1 MLTPVQGLRVNA
13 PIQPTLNPISAPQ
26 TSSQAITELR
36 PQDSIQKS
44 ALFGNIPASMNFFV
58 ARATD
63 LQDALARLSAG
74 SSQQN
79 FRDAQAGFRVAIR
92 KLDLPA
98 LEALRSDIKAEIAN
112 NGDFRTQRLLDG
124 IYHDVNMQIF
134 EVGGKPEH
142 PALKMP
148 PLPGNT
154 PETVVSGTLKQ
165 LSSHMSE
172 ANFKTALAGFRV
184 ALRSLSPEQLLQ
196 TRGLVSAAGQTQ
208 TDYRAQLMLEQMR
221 FSLID
226 ELFDRGIKTEAPELK
241 MPPALGATPAQIA
254 SNAVALL
261 NSSASQAN
269 FKTALAAARVAIRG
283 LDADQKTALKS
294 ELQSA
299 MKQTN
304 DYRTQIYLD
313 QVYREIY

>member
-1 MLTPVQGLRVNA
+1 MLSAVQGFRVNA
-13 PIQPTLNPISAPQ
+13 PLQPTLNPISVHQSA
-26 TSSQAITELR
+26 SQSVVELR

-44 ALFGNIPASMNFFV
+44 ALFGTIPASMNFFV
-58 ARATD
+58 SRATD
-63 LQDALARLSAG
+63 LEDALARLS
-74 SSQQN
+74 SSTTQQG
-79 FRDAQAGFRVAIR
+79 FRDTQAGFRVAIR
-92 KLDLPA
+92 KLDLTA
-98 LEALRSDIKAEIAN
+98 LETLRSDIKAEIAS
-112 NGDFRTQRLLDG
+112 NGDFRSQKLLDG
-124 IYHDVNMQIF
+124 LYHDVNMQIF
-134 EVGGKPEH
+134 EIGGKPEH
-142 PALKMP
+142 PELKMP
-148 PLPGNT
+148 PVPGNT
-154 PETVVSGTLKQ
+154 PETIVSGSLKQ

-241 MPPALGATPAQIA
+241 MPPALGTTPAQIA
-254 SNAVALL
+254 ANAVDLL
-261 NSSASQAN
+261 NSSASEAN
-269 FKTALAAARVAIRG
+269 FKTAVAAVRVAIRDLG
-283 LDADQKTALKS
+283 PEQKTALKA

-299 MKQTN
+299 MTQTS

-313 QVYREIY
+313 QVAREIY